1 MKIVTFQKQIK
12 KAKDFLALEMGQQV
26 STKTRDLALDL
37 TKDEVSMYTKRFSII
52 DKDKKGFVS
61 INDIRRALKVCISS
75 EK

>member
-61 INDIRRALKVCISS
+61 INDIRRALKVCIFS